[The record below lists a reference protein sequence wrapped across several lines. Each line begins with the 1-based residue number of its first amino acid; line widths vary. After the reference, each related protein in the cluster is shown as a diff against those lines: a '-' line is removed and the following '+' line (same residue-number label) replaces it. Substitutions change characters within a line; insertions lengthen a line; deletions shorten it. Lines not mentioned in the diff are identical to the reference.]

1 MRQHNALKHI
11 PRRLRAGV
19 HAQRARRQHDV
30 LHQHA
35 RIQIQQQIFPTPPH
49 AKYGAINECLRL
61 RTQRPAQ
68 GLAHAYRFDT
78 CSCNKIGKTQSGNF
92 YFG

>member
-1 MRQHNALKHI
+1 MHHYDSTLPY
-11 PRRLRAGV
+11 PRDLMGYG
-19 HAQRARRQHDV
+19 
-30 LHQHA
+30 
-35 RIQIQQQIFPTPPH
+35 PTPPH